1 MKYKS
6 KMSLNTQLSALQLG
20 ITNLKKAI
28 KLHSL
33 NADQS
38 YEAECVCDDIK
49 QIIFSMRDIRYK
61 LSGYEYK
68 PIRMSQYRVYTISEI
83 RSRLD
88 EYSKKE
94 YITETIQHIYRDECI
109 RLATVEQYLEIH
121 PAKNAFRPSE
131 FEKIVDDYIHAMI
144 TYNLPIVSLNEYKYI
159 CQRLKEKL
167 EPQDEHNYK
176 SVNTSI
182 EDDELF

>member
-33 NADQS
+33 SADQS

-68 PIRMSQYRVYTISEI
+68 PIRMSQYRVYTISVI
-83 RSRLD
+83 FFFLD

-94 YITETIQHIYRDECI
+94 YITETIRQICKDECI
-109 RLATVEQYLEIH
+109 RLATVEQYLEMH

-176 SVNTSI
+176 PVNTSI